1 MTYQEFLD
9 ILLDHYDDYEFEY
22 RGKRGAIC
30 MFENEIIA
38 GYGGSEIRFNNLG
51 EVLKTPFVDGKLLKD
66 VVKELIIV

>member
-1 MTYQEFLD
+1 MTYREFLD
-9 ILLDHYDDYEFEY
+9 ILSDHYDDYEFEY

-38 GYGGSEIRFNNLG
+38 GYDGSEMRFNNLE

-66 VVKELIIV
+66 VAEELIFI